1 MTSISIMADAIGH
14 PLLDKFI
21 TDLIIQILTMIAIA
35 KEKGSRPVLYSPNVK
50 VPQKRLVYYRMGD
63 QLKDGVTISQISK
76 GVGITR
82 QTVYRIKK

>member
-1 MTSISIMADAIGH
+1 MTSIPILADAIGN

-21 TDLIIQILTMIAIA
+21 TDLIVRILAMITIA
-35 KEKGSRPVLYSPNVK
+35 KEKGISPVLYSPNIK
-50 VPQKRLVYYRMGD
+50 DPQKRLVYYRMAD
-63 QLKDGVTISQISK
+63 QLKDGITISQISK

>member
-21 TDLIIQILTMIAIA
+21 TDLIIHILTMVAIA

-50 VPQKRLVYYRMGD
+50 VP
-63 QLKDGVTISQISK
+63 
-76 GVGITR
+76 
-82 QTVYRIKK
+82 